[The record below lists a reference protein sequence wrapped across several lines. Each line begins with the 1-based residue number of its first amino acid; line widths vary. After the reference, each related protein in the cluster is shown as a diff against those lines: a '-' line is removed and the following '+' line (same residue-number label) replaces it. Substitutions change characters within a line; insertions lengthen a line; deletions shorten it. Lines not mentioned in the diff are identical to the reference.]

1 VVTGAGRRRCFST
14 RGAVEGGSSL
24 VLAFRVDFQGSYGR
38 EFEAQYVYYTIFDS
52 IIEEGQ

>member
-1 VVTGAGRRRCFST
+1 VVTGAGHRRCFST

-24 VLAFRVDFQGSYGR
+24 VLALRVDFQGSYGR
-38 EFEAQYVYYTIFDS
+38 EFEAQYVYHTIFDS